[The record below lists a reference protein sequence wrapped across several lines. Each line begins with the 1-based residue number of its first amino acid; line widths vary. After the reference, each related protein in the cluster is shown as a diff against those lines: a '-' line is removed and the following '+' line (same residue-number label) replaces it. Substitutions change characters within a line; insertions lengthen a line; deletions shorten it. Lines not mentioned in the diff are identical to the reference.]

1 MKQIIGVLSL
11 QGDFLKHKQAIE
23 QCGHQALYVRDFEN
37 LKKCDKLIIP
47 GGESTTMLL
56 LIEKLELRQPLLE
69 FGQTKAIM
77 GTCAGL
83 IVLATNREH
92 LPSDPLKLIDV
103 KIKRNAYGRQVD
115 SFIDTVKLKL
125 NGKDIDFEG
134 VFIRAPKIMELG
146 QNVKPLGYHGKDV
159 VMARN
164 ERILVA
170 TFHPELTNAVTIHR
184 YFIDKVG

>member
-1 MKQIIGVLSL
+1 MKQTIGILSL

-23 QCGHQALYVRDFEN
+23 QCGHQALYVRDVEGLN
-37 LKKCDKLIIP
+37 ACDKLIIP

-56 LIEKLELRQPLLE
+56 LIDKLNLRDELIK

-83 IVLATNREH
+83 IVLATTREH

-103 KIKRNAYGRQVD
+103 KVKRNAYGRQVD
-115 SFIDTVKLKL
+115 SFIDTVQLDL
-125 NGKDIDFEG
+125 NGAKRAFEG
-134 VFIRAPKIMELG
+134 VFIRAPKIVELG
-146 QNVKPLGYHGKDV
+146 SGVKPLAYHGQDV

-164 ERILVA
+164 ERILVS
-170 TFHPELTNAVTIHR
+170 TFHPELTDDSTIHR
-184 YFIDKVG
+184 YFIENFG